1 MWITRTSIRQPVFA
15 TMVMVALLVL
25 GLFAYW
31 RLPVEQMPDIAPPMA
46 SIALNYPGAAP
57 EAIENSMIR
66 PIENVINTISGID
79 KIFATAREG
88 GGYMWVEMY
97 MTADPVEV
105 TQQIRDKIA
114 DIAPAFPRDALPPRV
129 TRTMED
135 ENQQPIVTLA
145 VHSKVR
151 TLREL
156 STLTDQVIVK
166 HLQNQP
172 GVGNV
177 AVSGEVPRQV
187 QVLLNP
193 EQMRSYGVGVDEV
206 VAAIQRANRDLP
218 AGNLQHE
225 GGEQIVRVEGRL
237 KEPRD
242 FGRIIVATRGSA
254 LYLQQGGLP
263 VHLDQVAEVVDG
275 EAEPDSLARIDG
287 EPALG
292 LEVFRVQQANVVEVG
307 DAVLKAV
314 KELEDR
320 LPEDVR
326 VSLVQ
331 ANSDFVRNSLEGVKI
346 TILEGAA
353 LTVLIVFLFLHSWRS
368 TVITGLTLPI
378 SVIATFMA
386 LYMLGFT
393 LNMVTLMALS
403 LCIGLLIDDAIV
415 VRENIVRHLAM
426 GKSHAEAAR
435 DGTEEIGLAVMATTF
450 AIVAVFVPVAF
461 MGGMIGRIFFQ
472 FGITITVAVLLSLF
486 VSFTLDPMLSSV
498 WRDPV
503 ENRFRWVPWLGR
515 LMERVEAVVEGAHR
529 LYGRVLAWA
538 LREDRH
544 RAWLPVF
551 GLTHAARQ
559 RDWRHIGTISNRGI
573 VLWSAAAVFVGSFAL
588 LPLIGQEFFPP
599 DDDGFIRLRLQTAV
613 GSSLEYTDAKTRQV
627 EEALKEFP
635 EVRLV
640 SAEVGTFEGRNSA
653 HVNVRLS
660 PRDERERSQTE
671 IIRDIR
677 ARLNR
682 IAGIQLQAGWQEAI
696 AVSILGPDQKRLTA
710 LSEELMA
717 RVARIPGVADLESS
731 EKGTSPSVS
740 VKVDRELANDLGL
753 DVERIG
759 RALRVLVAGD
769 KVSRWLGPDGQD
781 YDVVVR
787 LPREQRQEATDLGEL
802 YLSSGRLDADGLP
815 VLVPLRQ
822 VATLAETTAPP
833 QLKRLDLQR
842 RVTLYMRADGRPSG
856 DVGNDVQKLVAE
868 TELPRGYRFTIGGSQ
883 EQMDETFREA
893 LAAMGLAVIFIYLIL
908 ASQFA
913 SFVQPVAIM
922 ASLPLSFV
930 GAFLALLITG
940 TTLNML
946 SMIGMILLMGLVTKN
961 AILLVDFTNQSLRE
975 GKSLHEALM
984 AAGQIRLRPI
994 LMTTLAMIFGMLPMA
1009 IGQGAG
1015 GDMNAPMARA
1025 VIGGV
1030 ITSTLLTLVVV
1041 PVLYT
1046 YLHRF
1051 SLRARRWW
1059 GLDEPHPPAVP
1070 RARAPHTPH
1079 AG

>member
-1 MWITRTSIRQPVFA
+1 MWITRTSINQPVFA
-15 TMVMVALLVL
+15 TMVMVALVVL
-25 GLFAYW
+25 GLFAYA
-31 RLPVEQMPDIAPPMA
+31 RLPVEQMPEITPPMA
-46 SIALNYPGAAP
+46 SIILAYPGAAP
-57 EAIENSMIR
+57 EAVENSLVR
-66 PIENVINTISGID
+66 PIEEVINTISGID
-79 KIFATAREG
+79 KIYAVAREG

-97 MTADPVEV
+97 MNADPVEV
-105 TQQIRDKIA
+105 TQLIRDKIA
-114 DIAPAFPRDALPPRV
+114 DIAQEFPREALPPRV

-135 ENQQPIVTLA
+135 ENQQPIANFA
-145 VHSKVR
+145 VHSKER

-156 STLTDQVIVK
+156 STLVDQVIIK
-166 HLQNQP
+166 QLQNSP

-177 AVSGEVPRQV
+177 VVSGDVPRQV
-187 QVLLNP
+187 QVLLKP

-225 GGEQIVRVEGRL
+225 GGEQIVRVEGRIR
-237 KEPRD
+237 EPRD

-263 VHLDQVAEVVDG
+263 VHLDQIADVVDG
-275 EAEPDSLARIDG
+275 EAEPTSLARLDG

-292 LEVFRVQQANVVEVG
+292 LEVYRVQEANVVETG
-307 DAVLKAV
+307 DGVLNAV
-314 KELEDR
+314 KELESR
-320 LPEDVR
+320 LPADVKI
-326 VSLVQ
+326 SLVQ
-331 ANSDFVRNSLEGVKI
+331 ADSDSVRNSLNGVKV

-378 SVIATFMA
+378 SVIATFVA
-386 LYMLGFT
+386 LYALDFT
-393 LNMVTLMALS
+393 LNMVTMMALS

-426 GKSHAEAAR
+426 GKSHAQAAR

-461 MGGMIGRIFFQ
+461 MGGMIGKVFFQ

-498 WRDPV
+498 WKDPV
-503 ENRFRWVPWLGR
+503 ERRFARAPWLGR
-515 LMERVEAVVEGAHR
+515 LMERVESGVEAAHR
-529 LYGRVLAWA
+529 FYGRVLASA

-544 RAWLPVF
+544 RVWFPLF
-551 GLTHAARQ
+551 GLVQAARC
-559 RDWRHIGTISNRGI
+559 RDPHMIGTVSNRGI
-573 VLWSAAAVFVGSFAL
+573 VLWSAAAMFVGSFAL
-588 LPLIGQEFFPP
+588 VPFIGQEFFPE
-599 DDDGFIRLRLQTAV
+599 DDDGFISLRLQTAV

-627 EEALKEFP
+627 EAALGEIP
-635 EVRLV
+635 EIRLV
-640 SAEVGTFEGRNSA
+640 SAEIGTYEGRNSA
-653 HVNVRLS
+653 HLNVRLVDRS
-660 PRDERERSQTE
+660 ERDRSQE
-671 IIRDIR
+671 EVSRAIR
-677 ARLNR
+677 ARLQR
-682 IAGIQLQAGWQEAI
+682 IAGIELQVGWGDAVR
-696 AVSILGPDQKRLTA
+696 VSILGPDQARLVA
-710 LSEELMA
+710 LTEELRGKIA
-717 RVARIPGVADLESS
+717 AIPGVADLKSS
-731 EKGTSPSVS
+731 EEGTSPSIS
-740 VKVDRELANDLGL
+740 VRIDRELANDLGL

-759 RALRVLVAGD
+759 RTLRVLVAGD
-769 KVSRWLGPDGQD
+769 QVSRWLAPDGQD
-781 YDVVVR
+781 YDVIVR
-787 LPREQRQEATDLGEL
+787 LPRAERQDARDLGDL
-802 YLSSGRLDADGLP
+802 YLASGRLDNEGLP

-822 VATLAETTAPP
+822 VATLEETTAPP
-833 QLKRLDLQR
+833 QLRRQDLQR
-842 RVTLYMRADGRPSG
+842 RVSLIMRADGRSTG
-856 DVGNDVQKLVAE
+856 DVGNDVQALIAK
-868 TELPRGYRFTIGGSQ
+868 TELPRGYRFDIGGSQ
-883 EQMDETFREA
+883 EMMNESFREA
-893 LAAMGLAVIFIYLIL
+893 IAAMGLAVIFIYLIL

-975 GKSLHEALM
+975 GKSLQDALM

-1009 IGQGAG
+1009 IGHSAG
-1015 GDMNAPMARA
+1015 GEINAPMARA

-1030 ITSTLLTLVVV
+1030 ITSTVLTLVVV

-1051 SLRARRWW
+1051 SMRARHWW
-1059 GLDEPHPPAVP
+1059 GLDEPHPPVLPP
-1070 RARAPHTPH
+1070 RATLPD
-1079 AG
+1079 